1 MAQQVKDLAVAPTV
15 VQIQSLAQELLRA
28 MGVAQKEKEKAVTV
42 LNLAFRRPS
51 LGWAFP
57 TKPQK

>member
-1 MAQQVKDLAVAPTV
+1 MAQVK
-15 VQIQSLAQELLRA
+15 SLAQELLRA